1 MLDEAWHAAIDKGVR
16 EIFQGITGVAVSSG
30 GEFFPKE
37 EGLDNLIGWMRSV
50 KASELLFDG
59 EGGKLL
65 AVKHDYG
72 DSVVAIR
79 YDGPVSPID
88 LARLVQLIFTRH
100 DMRACNRALVP
111 APRVKAIASRWKRR
125 IALVFGD
132 GFASRL
138 VESSLKGKDEGA
150 LTLEDLEDMR
160 IAISRALGDCLPLDK
175 VNK

>member
-1 MLDEAWHAAIDKGVR
+1 LHDEAWHAAIDKGVR

-37 EGLDNLIGWMRSV
+37 EGMDNLIVWMKSI
-50 KASELLFDG
+50 KASELLFEG
-59 EGGKLL
+59 KGGKLL

-79 YDGPVSPID
+79 YDGPGSPAD
-88 LARLVQLIFTRH
+88 LARLVQLMFTRH
-100 DMRACNRALVP
+100 DMRACNREFVP
-111 APRVKAIASRWKRR
+111 AQYVKGVKSRWKRR

-132 GFASRL
+132 SFASRL
-138 VESSLKGKDEGA
+138 IEMPLKGKDDGA
-150 LTLEDLEDMR
+150 LTPKDLEEAR
-160 IAISRALGDCLPLDK
+160 LAISRMLGDCLPLDK